1 LSIESAGTGFHRDR
15 PLLGVAFTV
24 MSVLLF
30 SLMDATVK
38 WLGADYPIREIVF
51 FRCVVALAP
60 AMVFIHRAGGF
71 QILRTSHPVLHA
83 LRAVGGLGAMFLSF
97 QAYSLMPLADAV
109 SVFYAAPLFMAA
121 LSVPMLG
128 EHVGVRRWT
137 AIAVGFA
144 GVLIVVRPG
153 GDVFGNGGLLMLSA
167 AALVGVTTNL
177 IRRLSGTDD
186 PASITFYFTA
196 SGAVLGTIACLR
208 AGWIVPDA
216 FDLLLFFAVG
226 LLGGCA
232 QYALSVSY
240 RYAEVG
246 FLAPL
251 KYLAIISGGIIG
263 YLVWSE
269 VPDAQS
275 LAGIAIIIGS
285 GLYMVHREARIRR
298 LKNM

>member
-1 LSIESAGTGFHRDR
+1 MSTASIEPGFHRDR
-15 PLLGVAFTV
+15 PLLGVAYTL

-38 WLGADYPIREIVF
+38 WLSADYPIHEIVF

-60 AMVFIHRAGGF
+60 ALVFIHQAGGF
-71 QILRTSHPVLHA
+71 KILRTFHPVLHA
-83 LRAVGGLGAMFLSF
+83 LRAAGGLGAMFLSF

-177 IRRLSGTDD
+177 IRRLSATDD
-186 PASITFYFTA
+186 AASTSFYFTA
-196 SGAVLGTIACLR
+196 SGALFGTIACLW
-208 AGWIVPDA
+208 AGWIVPGP
-216 FDLLLFFAVG
+216 FDLLLFLAVG

-232 QYALSVSY
+232 QYTLTLSY

-275 LAGIAIIIGS
+275 LTGIAIIIGS
-285 GLYMVHREARIRR
+285 GLYMVHRETWVRR
-298 LKNM
+298 QR